1 MNLSSLF
8 SVKKVLFSLEVFPPK
23 KDTSV
28 NVIYNTLLGLRGLP
42 VDFISVTYGAAGS
55 ATQKSK
61 TCEIASLIRSNY
73 HIEPVSHLTCVGA
86 GKDEIRHTLDEL
98 RENQVYNI
106 LALRGDLPD
115 GTKLSP
121 DFSHAVDLV
130 RFIREYDPSFN
141 ILGAC
146 YPEGHP
152 EADSL
157 EEDLIH
163 LKEKVEAGVT
173 HLITQLFFDNSCFY
187 HFMDK
192 ARQKGI
198 NVPVEAGI
206 MPIVTKSQVERI
218 VSMCGS
224 SVPHKLSS
232 MISRYSNNPAALR
245 DAGIFYATEQIMD
258 LLDNDVQ
265 GIHLYTMNNV
275 EVAQKIS
282 NNIESIIAAKNSPA
296 YSES

>member
-23 KDTSV
+23 KDTPV

-42 VDFISVTYGAAGS
+42 ADFISVTYGAGGS
-55 ATQKSK
+55 QAQKDK

-86 GKDEIRHTLDEL
+86 GKEEIRRTLDHL
-98 RENQVYNI
+98 KANGISNV
-106 LALRGDLPD
+106 LALRGDLPAD
-115 GTKLSP
+115 TELSP
-121 DFSHAVDLV
+121 EFRHASDLV
-130 RFIREYDPSFN
+130 RFIRDYDPQFN
-141 ILGAC
+141 LLGAC

-157 EEDLIH
+157 EEDIVH
-163 LKEKVEAGVT
+163 LKEKTDSGVT
-173 HLITQLFFDNSCFY
+173 HLITQLFFDNGCFY

-192 ARQKGI
+192 IRQKGI
-198 NVPVEAGI
+198 QVPVEAGI

-218 VSMCGS
+218 VSMCGA
-224 SVPHKLSS
+224 SVPHKLAS
-232 MISRYSNNPAALR
+232 MISRYSDKPAALR

-258 LLDNDVQ
+258 LLENDVE

-282 NNIESIIAAKNSPA
+282 GNIESILAAKNA
-296 YSES
+296 L